1 MAEFQKKRIS
11 SDLLNNNNYI
21 STENILQNFEGIQ
34 YSSSIPANTNVIEYQ
49 KGDILLSNI
58 RPYLKKV
65 WFSDRKGGCSAD
77 VFVLRGDKCD
87 QHFLY
92 YVIASDRFIKY
103 VMSGVKGVKMP
114 RGDKSQME
122 KYAFS
127 IPTNTEQR
135 KIAKFLSMLDERI
148 KLQNKII
155 ERLETLIKG
164 IIETVI
170 SSQKPTTF
178 IKDCLECNSSTL
190 QESQVAETGTFPVYG
205 ATDISGYTETADV
218 NGESILIIKDGSG
231 VGTVKYVTGEY
242 SYIGTLNRLIAK
254 DDFYLKY
261 IYFVLQGFSFEP
273 YKTGMAIPHI
283 YFKDYGT
290 AKIYCP
296 SYAEQKHIADVLGK
310 LENKLFLEQNI
321 LASLNLQKRYL
332 LGQMFI

>member
-1 MAEFQKKRIS
+1 ME
-11 SDLLNNNNYI
+11 
-21 STENILQNFEGIQ
+21 Q
-34 YSSSIPANTNVIEYQ
+34 YP
-49 KGDILLSNI
+49 
-58 RPYLKKV
+58 
-65 WFSDRKGGCSAD
+65 
-77 VFVLRGDKCD
+77 
-87 QHFLY
+87 
-92 YVIASDRFIKY
+92 
-103 VMSGVKGVKMP
+103 
-114 RGDKSQME
+114 
-122 KYAFS
+122 
-127 IPTNTEQR
+127 
-135 KIAKFLSMLDERI
+135 
-148 KLQNKII
+148 
-155 ERLETLIKG
+155 
-164 IIETVI
+164 
-170 SSQKPTTF
+170 QKPTTF